1 MAGLEGGRVN
11 GRLSSALVAA
21 AILAISAG
29 PTYAQD
35 SKGAGAS
42 NGAFSPLVDCVNE
55 GRRLGVL
62 VLLDM
67 SQSLQ
72 RLDGDLGTDP
82 RDERV
87 RASQEAVDEIFG
99 LGQSL
104 SAAGRPVQID
114 IRFDGFGESYRP
126 GRWTPL
132 ESDADLRSAKDEAET
147 YRTLDNEFFTNYSLA
162 LREAQEALDEYDG
175 ECSLLLWF
183 TDGRYDTD
191 NDNSASAPIYG
202 ESEIAEIQGDA
213 LCGPS
218 GPVEGLRKAE
228 RPLVVVGLGKASW
241 SDSRR
246 AREFA
251 LVKSIAEGV
260 PFPPNAGLQSNF
272 VCGSSD
278 PLGVFEEVEDSS
290 TLVEDL
296 VGLLSDAIFEA
307 AEDPSRDSEDESK
320 YEFLCPAS
328 SETCQFDFVL
338 GNYVRSF
345 ALYVNTPGTSSADF
359 TLTSPSGAVKPIR
372 DDRLD
377 VGLGISATRVGSW
390 LWLEGVNP
398 GASADWTG
406 RWNVR
411 ISGYDE
417 RAPEVI
423 AQIVPGVVAVEADR
437 SFSASLSDLRESEGD
452 ENGSDGAKD
461 LPLQLRLGDVPL
473 VENAISQ
480 PLEPEIT
487 MSVRIGDVEDIVELV
502 QQTDADSGESTR
514 VITGSDLADLASQAD
529 GWEWGLELEGEADFA
544 VLESLKHRVSLD
556 PSVIWLTAQSD
567 VDVFGIGVIDR
578 EERGRMS
585 SPPGIELGLVRNGV
599 EVPQHPS
606 FEVSIDVALTV
617 GGVDVAQ
624 LDDLMMR
631 ADGRFEIPAE
641 TIDEALKA
649 SDGSLLQMNVSPTVT
664 HRATGTTR
672 RTEAALIGSVGIRAD
687 NGLPVLKNHEVKGVS
702 ENDPDAPVV
711 VSLVLEPPLQGT
723 GSVKVTRI
731 LAQPALEGEYAG
743 KAFEL
748 GDADGCDD
756 ISSSEPESRCE
767 IQITHDF
774 RAAIDEVSGLT
785 IEYQLDGTDVKDG
798 NRPGPQ
804 PLEIK
809 PFPMERPPDYERF
822 WLTLAL
828 ALIGFAAVQVLVRA
842 IYTSVIAKWIPTPL
856 GSRYAEIA
864 IRITESNDVVPAD
877 GGRLR
882 VQPQDLKFASEFE
895 KAKSHGQIGEQTF
908 SIGWL
913 KTFVGERR
921 GLTFQQEPMVRVT
934 APGSFVIGPEGFD
947 SPTSSGSVGVVPV
960 GLARAWTVRIPSTSH
975 MDLAN
980 KAAVNGILW
989 FMLRPENEQPIDIQ
1003 LDRLQQTLESAGAR
1017 NIGALRAALASPA
1030 PKAGSETEPEVVHPP
1045 PASPPSAS
1053 PDPFSAPS
1061 LDPFGGPSQAVPT
1074 NPSDPPS
1081 PPRPPSSGFDPFA

>member
-1 MAGLEGGRVN
+1 MK
-11 GRLSSALVAA
+11 GRLRGALVAA
-21 AILAISAG
+21 ALLALPAG
-29 PTYAQD
+29 ATYAQD
-35 SKGAGAS
+35 TGGAGAS
-42 NGAFSPLVDCVNE
+42 SDAFSPLVDCANE
-55 GRRLGVL
+55 SRRLGVL

-87 RASQEAVDEIFG
+87 RASQEAVDEVFG

-126 GRWTPL
+126 GRWTLL
-132 ESDADLRSAKDEAET
+132 ESDADLRAAKDEAET
-147 YRTLDNEFFTNYSLA
+147 YRALDNEFFTNYSLA
-162 LREAQEALDEYDG
+162 LSEAQAALDEYDG

-345 ALYVNTPGTSSADF
+345 ALYVNTPDTSSADF

-372 DDRLD
+372 DDRAD

-406 RWNVR
+406 RWNVK

-423 AQIVPGVVAVEADR
+423 AQIVPGVVAVEADP
-437 SFSASLSDLRESEGD
+437 SYAVSLSDLRPSEGD
-452 ENGSDGAKD
+452 EDESGAPRD
-461 LPLQLRLGDVPL
+461 LSLQLKLGDVPL

-480 PLEPEIT
+480 PLEPEVT
-487 MSVRIGDVEDIVELV
+487 MSVRIGDAEDIVDLV
-502 QQTDADSGESTR
+502 QQTDANSGESTR
-514 VITGSDLADLASQAD
+514 VIAGSDLADLALQAD
-529 GWEWGLELEGEADFA
+529 GWEWGLALEGEADFA
-544 VLESLKHRVSLD
+544 VLESLKHRAPLD
-556 PSVIWLTAQSD
+556 PAFIWFTAQSD
-567 VDVFGIGVIDR
+567 VDVFGSGVIDR

-585 SPPGIELGLVRNGV
+585 SPPGIELGLVRNDV
-599 EVPQHPS
+599 AVPQNPS
-606 FEVSIDVALTV
+606 FEVTIDAALTI
-617 GGVDVAQ
+617 GGVEVAQ
-624 LDDLMMR
+624 LDDLAMS
-631 ADGRFEIPAE
+631 ADGRFEIPSEA
-641 TIDEALKA
+641 IDEALA
-649 SDGSLLQMNVSPTVT
+649 ALDGSLLQIHVNPTVT

-672 RTEAALIGSVGIRAD
+672 RADTALIGSVGIRAD

-702 ENDPDAPVV
+702 EDDPDAPVV
-711 VSLVLEPPLQGT
+711 VSLNLEPPLQGV
-723 GSVKVTRI
+723 GSVKVIRI

-743 KAFEL
+743 KTFEL
-748 GDADGCDD
+748 GGTDGCDD
-756 ISSSEPESRCE
+756 ISSSDPDSVCE

-774 RAAIDEVSGLT
+774 RAAIGEVSGLT

-798 NRPGPQ
+798 NRPDPQ
-804 PLEIK
+804 PLAIK
-809 PFPMERPPDYERF
+809 PFPMERPPDAGTF

-864 IRITESNDVVPAD
+864 IRITDSNDVVPAD
-877 GGRLR
+877 GGRLS

-947 SPTSSGSVGVVPV
+947 PPTSSVSVGVVPV
-960 GLARAWTVRIPSTSH
+960 GLARAWTIRIPTGARI
-975 MDLAN
+975 DLAN
-980 KAAVNGILW
+980 TSSVNGVLW
-989 FMLRPENEQPIDIQ
+989 FMLRPENEQPIDAQ
-1003 LDRLQQTLESAGAR
+1003 LDRLQQALESAGAR
-1017 NIGALRAALASPA
+1017 VVGALRAAVATPIPE
-1030 PKAGSETEPEVVHPP
+1030 PKADTQPEAVSPRPEPAAPREQ
-1045 PASPPSAS
+1045 
-1053 PDPFSAPS
+1053 PDPFKSTS
-1061 LDPFGGPSQAVPT
+1061 TDPFGGAPPIAPT
-1074 NPSDPPS
+1074 NPADQSSPS
-1081 PPRPPSSGFDPFA
+1081 QPPSSGFDPFA